1 MTASPQSAPPED
13 RAPRELVG
21 AIIGAEA
28 GAAAGLLAIGATPLV
43 PLALAALGAAIGAG
57 SVHARRV
64 LIRRWLRVQLR
75 AAREATD

>member
-1 MTASPQSAPPED
+1 MPEPSESARQDE

-28 GAAAGLLAIGATPLV
+28 GAAIGLLAIGATPLV
-43 PLALAALGAAIGAG
+43 PLALAAVGAGIGAG
-57 SVHARRV
+57 SVKARQV

-75 AAREATD
+75 ATRQATD